1 MQLFARFFR
10 PSGALFGT
18 SAVGDKARRASDRPW
33 TGRAHRSTGRC
44 SAVTGPKRPMPTGS
58 VVSPNGWRPACRGM
72 RRLGARLPSCAI
84 RSSDRSCALRIT
96 ADRTALSKERATAHP
111 DRRGGRWAGIP
122 AKPGDSEIIR
132 PLDGPAGQ
140 LGLGDSDN
148 ADMSDHPDNRHRAY
162 RRSCPSMYVQQM
174 KQMIFASASLHR
186 FSAGRKL
193 CRKRGYGPCA
203 ERRNAP
209 DAGVGRVVPVG
220 ARSLF
225 KRIGRV
231 RCVGFHSYQVVR
243 NRKTMKKYPK
253 YCIFEN
259 LSLYFRCSYMYE
271 QIYMI
276 QT

>member
-1 MQLFARFFR
+1 MGGHPGKAGRQRDH
-10 PSGALFGT
+10 PP
-18 SAVGDKARRASDRPW
+18 ARR
-33 TGRAHRSTGRC
+33 
-44 SAVTGPKRPMPTGS
+44 
-58 VVSPNGWRPACRGM
+58 
-72 RRLGARLPSCAI
+72 
-84 RSSDRSCALRIT
+84 
-96 ADRTALSKERATAHP
+96 
-111 DRRGGRWAGIP
+111 
-122 AKPGDSEIIR
+122 
-132 PLDGPAGQ
+132 PAGQ

-193 CRKRGYGPCA
+193 CQKRGYGPCA

-259 LSLYFRCSYMYE
+259 LSLYLRCSYMYE

>member
-10 PSGALFGT
+10 PSGAHVGT
-18 SAVGDKARRASDRPW
+18 SAVGDKARRAADRPW

-72 RRLGARLPSCAI
+72 RRLG
-84 RSSDRSCALRIT
+84 
-96 ADRTALSKERATAHP
+96 
-111 DRRGGRWAGIP
+111 G
-122 AKPGDSEIIR
+122 
-132 PLDGPAGQ
+132 
-140 LGLGDSDN
+140 SDN

-162 RRSCPSMYVQQM
+162 RRSCPFMYVQQV

-186 FSAGRKL
+186 FSARRKL

-231 RCVGFHSYQVVR
+231 SCVGFHSHQVVR

-259 LSLYFRCSYMYE
+259 LSLYLRCSYMYE